1 LTVPSCARSIERTMA
16 MGTVRTSAPPW
27 RLLRDALGGPALV
40 RDKTLRFAKLLAA
53 YTRAHELDERLR
65 RLERLG
71 YVTRAPTR
79 LQLAVGAADMLRFF
93 IVPAAEDYYA
103 SKGISFTFHQLLR
116 FLDDPA
122 SVADPTG
129 FLAGRD
135 VVIGHLMQVVH
146 ANPAYDL
153 QLLESYDDGLAELES
168 QVESMLAGTHPRV
181 VSIGAIIED
190 PDYHA
195 RLLTFVRAFRE
206 DRRAPPPIRE
216 NFAGRP
222 DLARVE
228 RTFGTLPAAMRYIAK
243 LPSTATGAALHL
255 LTVKRFP
262 IELAEPEP
270 ASEQAF
276 AHSAA
281 PLASARG

>member
-1 LTVPSCARSIERTMA
+1 MA

-40 RDKTLRFAKLLAA
+40 REKSLRFAKLLAA
-53 YTRAHELDERLR
+53 YTRASELDERLR

-71 YVTRAPTR
+71 YVTHAPTR

-103 SKGISFTFHQLLR
+103 SKGISFAFHQVLR

-153 QLLESYDDGLAELES
+153 QLLESYDDGLTELQS

-190 PDYHA
+190 PDDHA

-243 LPSTATGAALHL
+243 LPRTATGAARHL
-255 LTVKRFP
+255 LSVKRFP
-262 IELAEPEP
+262 LELAEPEP
-270 ASEQAF
+270 APEEPLT
-276 AHSAA
+276 AHVAHAA
-281 PLASARG
+281 RASG